1 MIVSL
6 WKRRTYMCIVPSVPH
21 DIAYQRIDWCVCV
34 VFVCAGGRGG
44 ALANPAGRAPPHCD
58 VLEAMGKDFRSRRGF
73 VTVLYSR
80 QMANERVDLNGLR
93 SAKSMPKFSSYS

>member
-1 MIVSL
+1 MNSSHRLHDRIALEASYIHVHRAECTS
-6 WKRRTYMCIVPSVPH
+6 RHCISE
-21 DIAYQRIDWCVCV
+21 IDWCVCV

-73 VTVLYSR
+73 VTVLYSDR
-80 QMANERVDLNGLR
+80 WPTRG
-93 SAKSMPKFSSYS
+93 